1 MYTLRISEADPYLAE
16 TVGVENKWMSC
27 TACSQWGSGGC
38 KDSVSGCSAEAQIA
52 YRSQTEGLENIW
64 DEKEGVLV
72 RLPIRMH
79 FQGAAFWEELT
90 QWGFE

>member
-1 MYTLRISEADPYLAE
+1 MYTLRISEADPYLGE
-16 TVGVENKWMSC
+16 TVGVENTWMSC

-64 DEKEGVLV
+64 DERK
-72 RLPIRMH
+72 RRSFSTSADMR
-79 FQGAAFWEELT
+79 AFSRISIL
-90 QWGFE
+90 G